1 MKQDIWTPLAK
12 ELQVPWRSA
21 EAMHWA
27 LGEEDMARRAGSTLF
42 TMAAA
47 GSTNPANVSS
57 SSSASGTE
65 RYGLPEPTTSGYSG
79 YDDAERASEEGEIGG
94 TRHRR
99 SRADTQQ
106 TTQGQ
111 QLAPVGQGFEV
122 GQGGYGIV
130 LPSLAELT
138 GGVPAQVRLSRE
150 RGYWEGVHPG
160 SRPLEREHAGQ
171 SEVKPER
178 RGSQEEEI
186 EEQEPKETRRQH

>member
-21 EAMHWA
+21 EAMHWQ

-65 RYGLPEPTTSGYSG
+65 RYGLPEPTAGGYSG
-79 YDDAERASEEGEIGG
+79 YDEAERASEEGEIGD
-94 TRHRR
+94 TRRR
-99 SRADTQQ
+99 RRRADTQQ

-122 GQGGYGIV
+122 GQGGHGIV

-138 GGVPAQVRLSRE
+138 GGVPAPVRLSRE
-150 RGYWEGVHPG
+150 RGYWEGGPPG
-160 SRPLEREHAGQ
+160 SKPPKREHTGQ
-171 SEVKPER
+171 AEVKPER

-186 EEQEPKETRRQH
+186 EEQEPEETRRQH